1 MIDFIY
7 ERSDN
12 MMDAKLETLITLI
25 DEKNFTNT
33 AKKLFITQP
42 AVTHHIKSIEKEYNI
57 TLFSNPKTFELTK
70 QGQVLLEYAKASKL
84 SYELLINTLA
94 KQASLTASV
103 GITPMAVQ
111 CARQRVIS
119 NLNKGNVSFNLFCYP
134 YEQILKSLSSGD
146 LDFAIVDNSFDST
159 KYENKFLFAERII
172 LVCNPEGQY
181 KGLNKITRDQLSSAI
196 IVLPDDK
203 CGLYNQ
209 VKTTMKLKNIKLKNG
224 FTLTANNLDL
234 NRALI
239 DQNDAVAFVYETSV
253 ESLIENGK
261 LKKLDI
267 TNFSPT
273 QNFYLLYN
281 RLLSFDDRFLQFL
294 ELLKNSGIQ

>member
-1 MIDFIY
+1 
-7 ERSDN
+7 

-224 FTLTANNLDL
+224 FTFTANNLDL
-234 NRALI
+234 TRALI

>member
-1 MIDFIY
+1 
-7 ERSDN
+7 

-84 SYELLINTLA
+84 SYELLMNTLA

-119 NLNKGNVSFNLFCYP
+119 NLNKGKVSFNLFCFP

-159 KYENKFLFAERII
+159 KYENKFLFAERIV
-172 LVCNPEGQY
+172 LVCDPEGQY
-181 KGLNKITRDQLSSAI
+181 KNINKITREQLSSAI

-234 NRALI
+234 TRALI
-239 DQNDAVAFVYETSV
+239 DQNDAVAFVYESSV
-253 ESLIENGK
+253 ESLIAGGK

-273 QNFYLLYN
+273 QNF
-281 RLLSFDDRFLQFL
+281 
-294 ELLKNSGIQ
+294 

>member
-181 KGLNKITRDQLSSAI
+181 NGLNKITRDQLSSAI

-224 FTLTANNLDL
+224 LTLTANNLDL
-234 NRALI
+234 TRALI

>member
-1 MIDFIY
+1 MIEFIY

-57 TLFSNPKTFELTK
+57 TLFANPKTFELTK

-134 YEQILKSLSSGD
+134 YEQILKSLSSGA

-172 LVCNPEGQY
+172 LVCNPDGQY
-181 KGLNKITRDQLSSAI
+181 KEINKITRDQLSSAI

-234 NRALI
+234 TRALI
-239 DQNDAVAFVYETSV
+239 DQNDAVAFVYENSV
-253 ESLIENGK
+253 EGLIESGK

-281 RLLSFDDRFLQFL
+281 RLLSFDERFLQFL
-294 ELLKNSGIQ
+294 DLLKNSGIQ

>member
-1 MIDFIY
+1 
-7 ERSDN
+7 
-12 MMDAKLETLITLI
+12 MMDSKLETLITLI
-25 DEKNFTNT
+25 EEKNFTNT

-42 AVTHHIKSIEKEYNI
+42 AVTHHIKSLEKEYSI
-57 TLFSNPKTFELTK
+57 TLFANPKTFELTK

-84 SYELLINTLA
+84 AEQLLRNTIA

-111 CARQRVIS
+111 CARERIIS
-119 NLNKGNVSFNLFCYP
+119 NLNKGKVSFNLFCYP

-172 LVCNPEGQY
+172 LVCDPNGQY
-181 KGLNKITRDQLSSAI
+181 KNVTKITREQLSNAT
-196 IVLPDDK
+196 IVLPDEK

-209 VKTTMKLKNIKLKNG
+209 VKTTMKLKNIKIKSG
-224 FTLTANNLDL
+224 FELIANNLDL
-234 NRALI
+234 TRALI
-239 DQNDAVAFVYETSV
+239 SQNDAIAFVYENSV
-253 ESLIENGK
+253 ENLIETGK
-261 LKKLDI
+261 LRRLDI
-267 TNFSPT
+267 TNFAPT

-281 RLLSFDDRFLQFL
+281 RLLSFDERFLQFL
-294 ELLKNSGIQ
+294 DLLKESGIQ

>member
-1 MIDFIY
+1 
-7 ERSDN
+7 

-57 TLFSNPKTFELTK
+57 TLFANPKTFELTK

-134 YEQILKSLSSGD
+134 YEQILKSLSSGA

-172 LVCNPEGQY
+172 LVCNPDGQY
-181 KGLNKITRDQLSSAI
+181 KEINKITRDQLSSAI

-234 NRALI
+234 TRALI
-239 DQNDAVAFVYETSV
+239 DQNDAVAFVYENSV
-253 ESLIENGK
+253 EGLIESGK

-281 RLLSFDDRFLQFL
+281 RLLSFDERFLQFL
-294 ELLKNSGIQ
+294 DLLKNSGIQ

>member
-234 NRALI
+234 TRALI

-281 RLLSFDDRFLQFL
+281 RLLSFDERFLQFL

>member
-1 MIDFIY
+1 
-7 ERSDN
+7 

-57 TLFSNPKTFELTK
+57 TLFANPKTFELTK

-234 NRALI
+234 TRALI

>member
-1 MIDFIY
+1 MREVIF
-7 ERSDN
+7 

-57 TLFSNPKTFELTK
+57 TLFANPKTFELTK

-84 SYELLINTLA
+84 SYELLMNTLA

-119 NLNKGNVSFNLFCYP
+119 NLNKGKVSFNLFCFP

-181 KGLNKITRDQLSSAI
+181 KGITKITRDQLSSAI

-234 NRALI
+234 TRALI
-239 DQNDAVAFVYETSV
+239 DQNDAVAFVYENSV
-253 ESLIENGK
+253 EGLIESGK

-281 RLLSFDDRFLQFL
+281 RLLSFDERFLQFL
-294 ELLKNSGIQ
+294 DLLKNSGIQ

>member
-1 MIDFIY
+1 MKEVI
-7 ERSDN
+7 N

-84 SYELLINTLA
+84 SYELLMNTLA

-119 NLNKGNVSFNLFCYP
+119 NLNKGKVSFNLFCFP

-172 LVCNPEGQY
+172 LVCDPDGQY
-181 KGLNKITRDQLSSAI
+181 KNITKITRDQLSSAI

-234 NRALI
+234 TRALI
-239 DQNDAVAFVYETSV
+239 DQNDAVAFVYENSV
-253 ESLIENGK
+253 EGLIESGK

-281 RLLSFDDRFLQFL
+281 RLLSFDERFLQFL
-294 ELLKNSGIQ
+294 DLLKNSGIQ

>member
-1 MIDFIY
+1 
-7 ERSDN
+7 

-134 YEQILKSLSSGD
+134 YEQILKSLSSGA

-172 LVCNPEGQY
+172 LVCNPDGQY
-181 KGLNKITRDQLSSAI
+181 KGINKITREQLSSAI

-234 NRALI
+234 TRALI
-239 DQNDAVAFVYETSV
+239 DQNDAVAFVYENSV
-253 ESLIENGK
+253 EGLIESGK

-281 RLLSFDDRFLQFL
+281 RLLSFDERFLQFL
-294 ELLKNSGIQ
+294 DLLKNSGIQ

>member
-234 NRALI
+234 TRALI

>member
-1 MIDFIY
+1 
-7 ERSDN
+7 

-234 NRALI
+234 TRALI

-281 RLLSFDDRFLQFL
+281 RLLSFDERFLQFL

>member
-1 MIDFIY
+1 VIEFIY

-234 NRALI
+234 TRALI

-281 RLLSFDDRFLQFL
+281 RLLSFDERFLQFL

>member
-1 MIDFIY
+1 
-7 ERSDN
+7 

-181 KGLNKITRDQLSSAI
+181 NGLNKITRDQLSSAI

-234 NRALI
+234 TRALI

>member
-1 MIDFIY
+1 
-7 ERSDN
+7 

-119 NLNKGNVSFNLFCYP
+119 NLNKGKVSFNLFCFP

-172 LVCNPEGQY
+172 LVCNPDGQY
-181 KGLNKITRDQLSSAI
+181 KSINKITREQLSSAI
-196 IVLPDDK
+196 IVLPDEK
-203 CGLYNQ
+203 CGLCNQ

-224 FTLTANNLDL
+224 FTLIANNLDL
-234 NRALI
+234 TRALI
-239 DQNDAVAFVYETSV
+239 DQNDAVAFVYENSV
-253 ESLIENGK
+253 EGLIESGR

-273 QNFYLLYN
+273 QNFYLIYN
-281 RLLSFDDRFLQFL
+281 RLLSFDERFLQFL
-294 ELLKNSGIQ
+294 ELLKDSGIQ

>member
-1 MIDFIY
+1 VIDFIY

-57 TLFSNPKTFELTK
+57 TLFANPKTFELTK

-134 YEQILKSLSSGD
+134 YEQILKSLSSGA

-172 LVCNPEGQY
+172 LVCNPDGQY
-181 KGLNKITRDQLSSAI
+181 KGINKITREQLSSAI

-234 NRALI
+234 TRALI
-239 DQNDAVAFVYETSV
+239 DQNDAVAFVYENSV
-253 ESLIENGK
+253 EGLIESGK

-281 RLLSFDDRFLQFL
+281 RLLSFDERFLQFL
-294 ELLKNSGIQ
+294 DLLKNSGIQ

>member
-1 MIDFIY
+1 
-7 ERSDN
+7 

-57 TLFSNPKTFELTK
+57 TLFANPKTFELTK

-84 SYELLINTLA
+84 SYELLMNTLA

-119 NLNKGNVSFNLFCYP
+119 NLNKGKVSFNLFCFP

-181 KGLNKITRDQLSSAI
+181 KGITKITRDQLSSAI

-234 NRALI
+234 TRALI
-239 DQNDAVAFVYETSV
+239 DQNDAVAFVYENSV
-253 ESLIENGK
+253 EGLIESGK

-281 RLLSFDDRFLQFL
+281 RLLSFDERFLQFL
-294 ELLKNSGIQ
+294 DLLKNSGIQ

>member
-1 MIDFIY
+1 
-7 ERSDN
+7 

-234 NRALI
+234 TRALI

>member
-1 MIDFIY
+1 VIEFIY

-57 TLFSNPKTFELTK
+57 TLFANPKTFELTK

-234 NRALI
+234 TRALI